1 VDGPRLALQAV
12 VVSPDGVDL
21 VRDRSEGAVA
31 DAARIGR
38 ELGEA
43 LLAAGA
49 DRILESVYG

>member
-1 VDGPRLALQAV
+1 V

-21 VRDRSEGAVA
+21 VRDRSEGS
-31 DAARIGR
+31 AAEAQRTGG

-49 DRILESVYG
+49 DRILKSVLG

>member
-1 VDGPRLALQAV
+1 MLGV

-21 VRDRSEGAVA
+21 VRDESDGPVA
-31 DAARIGR
+31 EAERIGG
-38 ELGEA
+38 ELGQK